1 MGKNS
6 VFSSANRLIW
16 RKMAFFL
23 RKSLYLRKNSPIF
36 IGDSAG
42 NFPLALSP
50 SGTVLEIFR
59 WHYPRRGT
67 ALEIFRWRYPHRGQ
81 RWKFSAGVIPGWGQ
95 CWKFSAGVIPAGD
108 SAVNSPP
115 ALSPAGALISK
126 KLSFFSKML
135 GSFKNMNYI
144 CFVQFKLH

>member
-1 MGKNS
+1 M
-6 VFSSANRLIW
+6 
-16 RKMAFFL
+16 
-23 RKSLYLRKNSPIF
+23 RKNSPIF

-42 NFPLALSP
+42 NFPLTLSL

-115 ALSPAGALISK
+115 ALSPTGALISK
-126 KLSFFSKML
+126 KLSFFSEML